1 MGSLSGT
8 EILVIMALALL
19 LFGPRR
25 LPQIGKSLGRG
36 LSELRKAS
44 YDFRSSLEREV
55 EVEKLK
61 ETGDEIRS
69 VGRDI
74 VDAAKEPRPSA
85 SDAPDTKS

>member
-8 EILVIMALALL
+8 EILVILGLALL

-25 LPQIGKSLGRG
+25 LPQIGRTLGRA

-44 YDFRSSLEREV
+44 YDFRSTLEREV

-69 VGRDI
+69 AGREI
-74 VDAAKEPRPSA
+74 VEATNDVRRSA
-85 SDAPDTKS
+85 SDAPDSKS

>member
-8 EILVIMALALL
+8 EILVIMLLALL

-36 LSELRKAS
+36 LAELRKAS
-44 YDFRSSLEREV
+44 YDFRNSLEREV

-74 VDAAKEPRPSA
+74 VEAAKDVRPSA

>member
-8 EILVIMALALL
+8 EILVILALALL

-61 ETGDEIRS
+61 ETSDELRS
-69 VGRDI
+69 VGREI
-74 VDAAKEPRPSA
+74 VDAAKDVRTSTP
-85 SDAPDTKS
+85 DAPDRKS